1 MSNQEKIVFL
11 KRYTYLQREIDRK
24 LDEIE
29 CWRSRIGKI
38 TACYSSQP
46 AGGGSI
52 YKGGDHD
59 LINKVVDLQDEIYQD
74 IVRLETVS
82 HEIRQVIESVEND
95 RERQLLQYRYVDGLS
110 WEQVAVNMGYNYRH
124 TTKMHGWA
132 IAKIKM
138 PHIAPIDM

>member
-52 YKGGDHD
+52 YKGGDYD
-59 LINKVVDLQDEIYQD
+59 LINKIVDLQDEIYHD
-74 IVRLETVS
+74 IVRLETLS
-82 HEIRQVIESVEND
+82 YEIRQVIESVQDD
-95 RERQLLQYRYVDGLS
+95 RERQLLQYRYLDGKTFE
-110 WEQVAVNMGYNYRH
+110 WIATE
-124 TTKMHGWA
+124 MHYHWQWIHRLHKRA
-132 IAKIKM
+132 LRNLEIKVCREV
-138 PHIAPIDM
+138 

>member
-1 MSNQEKIVFL
+1 MSNQEKIVLL

-52 YKGGDHD
+52 YKGRDHD
-59 LINKVVDLQDEIYQD
+59 LINKVVDLQDEIYHD
-74 IVRLETVS
+74 IVRLETLS
-82 HEIRQVIESVEND
+82 YEIRQVIESVQDD
-95 RERQLLQYRYVDGLS
+95 RERQLLQYRYVDGKSFEWIAGEMFYSWRHIHRLHSDALS
-110 WEQVAVNMGYNYRH
+110 NVVIQCH
-124 TTKMHGWA
+124 S
-132 IAKIKM
+132 
-138 PHIAPIDM
+138 